1 MDQKSHCQG
10 FARRHA
16 SCRVL
21 LRMSPRGLGGR
32 EPRALLTRGS
42 RPWSTAEYPAAAF
55 QAVGGF
61 RRKRSA
67 RAAALAAGLLYIMAL
82 VVAPPAYANVDLA
95 VGMPINIGNHGCSVG
110 FFGFDAR
117 QDRLAVTAGHCSD
130 YVPNEP
136 VFADNGVQIGEVVA
150 WKEDLENASGKLF
163 GARGYTVI
171 SLYSRFSLEPFFT
184 GVDSS
189 VSDGDY
195 VTKFGQRTGKTNG
208 VIKNVQFD
216 PKQPDLALLSSNLVQ
231 LPGDS
236 GCPWYTNGD
245 ALVGMASSGDE
256 EDNGGDAGSQAQP
269 IQAVLNMIRANASV
283 WGDDFQVWTQ

>member
-1 MDQKSHCQG
+1 MAALRAV
-10 FARRHA
+10 FAF
-16 SCRVL
+16 L
-21 LRMSPRGLGGR
+21 K
-32 EPRALLTRGS
+32 T
-42 RPWSTAEYPAAAF
+42 
-55 QAVGGF
+55 
-61 RRKRSA
+61 RSA
-67 RAAALAAGLLYIMAL
+67 RAAAMAAGFLGTTAL

-95 VGMPINIGNHGCSVG
+95 VGMPITIGNHGCSIG

-130 YVPNEP
+130 YEPNEP
-136 VFADNGVQIGEVVA
+136 VYADNGVQIGDVVA
-150 WKEDLENASGKLF
+150 WKQDAENASGKLI

-189 VSDGDY
+189 ISDGDY

-208 VIKNVQFD
+208 VIKNVEFN
-216 PKQPDLALLSSNLVQ
+216 PTRPDLSLLSSNLVQ

-256 EDNGGDAGSQAQP
+256 EQDGGDAGSQAQP
-269 IQAVLNMIRANASV
+269 IQAVLDMIRANADV
-283 WGDDFQVWTQ
+283 WGDDFKVWTQ

>member
-1 MDQKSHCQG
+1 MHQTSYDQRATRHHESRRVLTRMSTIG
-10 FARRHA
+10 SGRRARRSH
-16 SCRVL
+16 L
-21 LRMSPRGLGGR
+21 TLRRRP
-32 EPRALLTRGS
+32 LLT
-42 RPWSTAEYPAAAF
+42 AAF
-55 QAVGGF
+55 PVATFRAVVAFLQKG
-61 RRKRSA
+61 A
-67 RAAALAAGLLYIMAL
+67 VRAAALGTGFLCIMAL

-136 VFADNGVQIGEVVA
+136 VYADNGVQIGEVVA
-150 WKEDLENASGKLF
+150 WKEDLENASGKLI

-184 GVDSS
+184 GVRSS
-189 VSDGDY
+189 ISDGDY
-195 VTKFGQRTGKTNG
+195 VTKFGERTGKTNG
-208 VIKNVQFD
+208 VIKNVEFD

-256 EDNGGDAGSQAQP
+256 EENGGDAGSQAQP
-269 IQAVLNMIRANASV
+269 IQAVLDLIRANGNV

>member
-1 MDQKSHCQG
+1 MHQPRYNQRATRHHKS
-10 FARRHA
+10 R
-16 SCRVL
+16 RVL
-21 LRMSPRGLGGR
+21 TRMSTPVVTLF
-32 EPRALLTRGS
+32 RAVS
-42 RPWSTAEYPAAAF
+42 
-55 QAVGGF
+55 AVL
-61 RRKRSA
+61 KTRSA
-67 RAAALAAGLLYIMAL
+67 RAAATGAGFLSTMAM

-95 VGMPINIGNHGCSVG
+95 VGMPITIGNHGCSLG

-130 YVPNEP
+130 YEPNEP
-136 VFADNGVQIGEVVA
+136 VYADNGVQIGEVVA
-150 WKEDLENASGKLF
+150 WKQDAENTSGKLN

-184 GVDSS
+184 GVRSS

-208 VIKNVQFD
+208 VIEDVDFD
-216 PKQPDLALLSSNLVQ
+216 RSRPDLALLSSNLVQ

-256 EDNGGDAGSQAQP
+256 EQDGGDAGSQAQP
-269 IQAVLNMIRANASV
+269 IQAVLDMIRANADV
-283 WGDDFQVWTQ
+283 WGDDFKVWTQ

>member
-1 MDQKSHCQG
+1 MHQPRYNQRATRHHKS
-10 FARRHA
+10 R
-16 SCRVL
+16 RVL
-21 LRMSPRGLGGR
+21 TRMSTPVVTLF
-32 EPRALLTRGS
+32 RAVS
-42 RPWSTAEYPAAAF
+42 
-55 QAVGGF
+55 AVLKIG
-61 RRKRSA
+61 SA
-67 RAAALAAGLLYIMAL
+67 RAAATGAGFLSTMAM

-95 VGMPINIGNHGCSVG
+95 VGMPITIGNHGCSLG

-130 YVPNEP
+130 YEPNEP
-136 VFADNGVQIGEVVA
+136 VYADNGVQIGEVVA
-150 WKEDLENASGKLF
+150 WKQDAESTSGKLI

-184 GVDSS
+184 GVRSS
-189 VSDGDY
+189 VGDGDY

-208 VIKNVQFD
+208 VIEDVEFD
-216 PKQPDLALLSSNLVQ
+216 RSRPDLALLSSNLVQ

-256 EDNGGDAGSQAQP
+256 EQDGGDAGSQAQP
-269 IQAVLNMIRANASV
+269 IQAVLDMIRANADV
-283 WGDDFQVWTQ
+283 WGDDFKVWTQ